1 MELRLANGVVLT
13 GPAHELAAVA
23 KALGAPLEGDG
34 LHYNSS
40 SRGLVRISE
49 MSTQHIKNALRKRYR
64 AWVDAMDTNVS
75 ASEFAAMLHTGPRS
89 DVTLLGLVAELKKR
103 V

>member
-13 GPAHELAAVA
+13 GPAHEIAAVA

-40 SRGLVRISE
+40 SRGLVKISE
-49 MSTQHIKNALRKRYR
+49 MSTQHIKNAIRKRYR
-64 AWVDAMDTNVS
+64 AWVDALDTNVPAAELS
-75 ASEFAAMLHTGPRS
+75 ATLATGPRA
-89 DVTLLGLVAELKKR
+89 DVTLLGLLSELKKR